1 MRHDEERLSCR
12 GDSISVIDIR
22 SRSQNSGLPE
32 SQLPM
37 SDERLPHRDE
47 FLRFLSIPTRWMDN
61 DIYGH
66 VNNVVYY
73 SYFDTAI
80 NEFLINHG
88 GLDIAAGEA
97 IGLCVESK
105 CQFHRELT
113 FPETVDAGLRVAKLG
128 TSSVRYEIGLFSQT
142 EPSPAATGYFVHVFV
157 DRESR
162 KPTPIP
168 ESIRQALETL
178 LSEES

>member
-1 MRHDEERLSCR
+1 
-12 GDSISVIDIR
+12 
-22 SRSQNSGLPE
+22 
-32 SQLPM
+32 M
-37 SDERLPHRDE
+37 SDERLPQRDD
-47 FLRFLSIPTRWMDN
+47 FPRFLAIPTRWMDN

-73 SYFDTAI
+73 SYFDTVI

-88 GLDIAAGEA
+88 SLDIAAGAA

-128 TSSVRYEIGLFSQT
+128 TSSVRYEIGLFSQQ

-157 DRESR
+157 DRKSR
-162 KPTPIP
+162 KPMPIP
-168 ESIRQALETL
+168 AAIRGALETL
-178 LSEES
+178 VSEKS